1 MHTSK
6 TFGELKVGEAF
17 VRAMA
22 KRYIIC
28 VKIEPVTV
36 EERRGLDDHGKR
48 NAVILMEHAETFAP
62 DCGTL
67 LHYRDSDR
75 VNVVK
80 LKQRNDR

>member
-6 TFGELKVGEAF
+6 SFGELNVGEAF
-17 VRAMA
+17 VREMA
-22 KRYIIC
+22 KRYVVC

-36 EERRGLDDHGKR
+36 EERRGSDDHGKR

-75 VNVVK
+75 VSVVK

>member
-6 TFGELKVGEAF
+6 TFGELRVGEAF

-28 VKIEPVTV
+28 VKIESVTI
-36 EERRGLDDHGKR
+36 EERRGSNDDGKR

-62 DCGTL
+62 DLGTL
-67 LHYRDSDR
+67 LHYRDSDH
-75 VNVVK
+75 VSVVR